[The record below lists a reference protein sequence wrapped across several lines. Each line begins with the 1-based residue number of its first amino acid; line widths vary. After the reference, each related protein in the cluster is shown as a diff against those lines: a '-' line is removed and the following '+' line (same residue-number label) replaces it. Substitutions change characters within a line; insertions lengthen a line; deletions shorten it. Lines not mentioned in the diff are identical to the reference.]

1 MKKIK
6 TSPYVPTNLEIN
18 HINHKKAEIS
28 VYPFESGYGVTVA
41 HPLRRLLLSS
51 SIGYAPI
58 GVKIDGAS
66 HEFDSIRGVMEDVAL
81 FIVNLKNIRFR
92 IKDES
97 EEAVVEYEFGG
108 PKNIAGADLCN
119 AQVDVVNPDQHLA
132 SLNEDGNL
140 KFSIVIKKGIG
151 YVPSEDVRSLV
162 PADHIPLDS
171 YFTPVRKAV
180 YEIDNVLVED
190 DPSYEKV
197 IFEVETD
204 GQLDPE
210 NAFKNALSVMYK
222 QLFVFSTE
230 LDFEDGDST
239 TSETSLPPEYTVLV
253 SKIDSLN
260 LSARSFNCLDRANIK
275 YVGELVL
282 MSENELKDIKNLGA
296 KSSQE
301 IKDKLEELSY
311 PVGSEL
317 PEDVVA
323 KLKQKIEKSK
333 D

>member
-6 TSPYVPTNLEIN
+6 TSPYVPTNLEIK
-18 HINHKKAEIS
+18 HINSKKAEIS
-28 VYPFESGYGVTVA
+28 VYPFESGYAITVA

-58 GVKIDGAS
+58 GVKIEGAS

-81 FIVNLKNIRFR
+81 FIVNLKNIRFK

-97 EEAVVEYEFGG
+97 EEVVVEYEFGG
-108 PKNIAGADLCN
+108 PKNISGTDLDN
-119 AQVDVVNPDQHLA
+119 AQVEVVNPDQHLA

-140 KFSIVIKKGIG
+140 KFSIIVRKGIG

-162 PADHIPLDS
+162 PADYIPLDS

-197 IFEVETD
+197 TFEVVTD

-210 NAFKNALSVMYK
+210 SAFKNALSVIYK
-222 QLFVFSTE
+222 QLSVFSNE
-230 LDFEDGDST
+230 LDFEDGEST
-239 TSETSLPPEYTVLV
+239 SAESSFPSEYATLIT
-253 SKIDSLN
+253 KIDALN

-282 MSENELKDIKNLGA
+282 MSDNELKDIKNLGT

-311 PVGSEL
+311 PVGTEL
-317 PEDVVA
+317 PDDVVT